1 MAKGRGRR
9 GLWVSL
15 GVGALGGALLA
26 AGAAAPIGAAL
37 LPTPPV
43 TTSPV
48 TVPVTTPPVT
58 TPPVTV
64 PVTTP
69 PVTLPAV
76 PVTVPA
82 TTPPVTLPTLPS
94 VVPVVV
100 GPTLPGGRQFVAVP
114 SSGKPGTK
122 VDLVG
127 LGFPLGRRVKVT
139 YMITARYKLKLCKVK
154 VGTNGEFHCPVT
166 IPVPPRSG
174 APGAHT
180 IVARVLPVD
189 GTADSTTTFTVQQ

>member
-15 GVGALGGALLA
+15 GVGALGGALLV
-26 AGAAAPIGAAL
+26 AGAAAPIGAGL
-37 LPTPPV
+37 LP
-43 TTSPV
+43 
-48 TVPVTTPPVT
+48 TPPVT

-69 PVTLPAV
+69 SVTVPTLPPVTLPDV

-94 VVPVVV
+94 VIPVVV
-100 GPTLPGGRQFVAVP
+100 GPKLPGGRQFVAVP